1 MSKWSP
7 QREPYLLS
15 GIVGRLGRPSCVG
28 VAGLLDMDDD
38 DRDRRMYG
46 LGGGFSETG
55 EDNED
60 GVGLS
65 DGVVS
70 SKVSCTVLGGGR
82 STIASK
88 S

>member
-1 MSKWSP
+1 
-7 QREPYLLS
+7 
-15 GIVGRLGRPSCVG
+15 
-28 VAGLLDMDDD
+28 MDDD

-55 EDNED
+55 EDSED